1 MNGFRFQTL
10 QRGTSRFSNNSGVCV
25 KGTNYTIDETD
36 YYGQLQEVVELEYL
50 GWPIK
55 RTVLFKCEW
64 FDITPNV
71 GTRIHKQ
78 YKLVDVNHTRRYAQD
93 EPFVLAMQ
101 AQQVYYCTYLSLKRD
116 TRSWWAVCKIKA
128 RGMIEMPAEPEITPQ
143 DPFQEET
150 NDVDEFSLPVEND
163 TILLNDPIGE
173 MLDIDVTETL
183 SHDDDDE
190 EEYDEDEEEEWNDLN
205 SDEN

>member
-1 MNGFRFQTL
+1 M
-10 QRGTSRFSNNSGVCV
+10 
-25 KGTNYTIDETD
+25 
-36 YYGQLQEVVELEYL
+36 ELEYL

-71 GTRIHKQ
+71 GTRIHKK
-78 YKLVDVNHTRRYAQD
+78 YKLVDVNHTRRYVQN

-101 AQQVYYCTYLSLKRD
+101 AQQVYYYTYLSLKRD
-116 TRSWWAVCKIKA
+116 TRSWWAICKIKA
-128 RGMIEMPAEPEITPQ
+128 RGMIEMLAEPEITPQ
-143 DPFQEET
+143 DPFQEEK

-183 SHDDDDE
+183 SHDDDEE